1 MSDEQTPLSA
11 AGWTLSIGLA
21 GADST
26 AAKDFHAIYRGESL
40 GAPLRGVLAVISHG
54 GGNGQPAMEAA
65 QIAAQGVAEGYF
77 GAPPTLG
84 AGRAAGRALSSVNSW
99 LVSQSRND
107 PTRRGMTAALTALA
121 FGASKK
127 VGVIHV
133 GDCRAYRKRQGRL
146 EALTEEHLRPAS
158 DGGSTLTRILGADKD
173 IQADFIEAEAEIFDR
188 FILVSPGRLMRLEPG
203 QLAKLLSLDLAA
215 EPMAQRIVAEAGG
228 EATAVVVDILAL
240 PDAKFEDIAA
250 AYADL
255 PVLPPPQEGENLDG
269 FIIGRTIYRGAFTLL
284 KLARDSVD
292 NRQVALKFPLAAMAQ
307 DQVFRAGFLREAW
320 IGATV
325 RSRWTVGYI
334 DVPPERRRSLYL
346 VMPYYR
352 GATLEER
359 LLAPP
364 PVSFIDG
371 IGIGLKLCQAV
382 EDLARWQAIHR
393 DIKPENVMLL
403 ADGDLRLLDLGLA
416 FLPGLDSSASEQ
428 LGGTTRYMAPEL
440 FRGVDAGPRSEVFS
454 LGVTLYRLFS
464 GGHFPYG
471 RRESFPLARLRPDV
485 PEWFGRVLA
494 RAIDADPARRFAD
507 AADFRQALEQGL
519 LHGSLQNPRPRLRRD
534 SLALWRALT
543 AILAAALL
551 IVLLKG
557 R

>member
-1 MSDEQTPLSA
+1 MSAEQTPLSA
-11 AGWTLSIGLA
+11 AGWTLSIGA
-21 GADST
+21 ACADS
-26 AAKDFHAIYRGESL
+26 AEAMDFHAIYRGEML
-40 GAPLRGVLAVISHG
+40 GAPLRGVLAVMSHG

-65 QIAAQGVAEGYF
+65 QIAAQGLAEGYF

-99 LVSQSRND
+99 LFSQSRND
-107 PTRRGMTAALTALA
+107 STRRGMIAAVTALA

-146 EALTEEHLRPAS
+146 EALTEDHLRPAPE
-158 DGGSTLTRILGADKD
+158 GGSTLTRILGADQY
-173 IQADFIEAEAEIFDR
+173 IQADFIEATAEIFDR
-188 FILVSPGRLMRLEPG
+188 FILVSPGCLTRLEPHH
-203 QLAKLLSLDLAA
+203 LAKLLSLDLAA
-215 EPMAQRIVAEAGG
+215 EPLAQRIVAEAGG
-228 EATAVVVDILAL
+228 QATALVVDILAA
-240 PDAKFEDIAA
+240 PEPKFEDIATV
-250 AYADL
+250 YADL
-255 PVLPPPQEGENLDG
+255 PVLPPPKEGENLDG
-269 FIIGRTIYRGAFTLL
+269 FIIGRTLYRGSFTLL
-284 KLARDSVD
+284 KLARDSLD
-292 NRQVALKFPLAAMAQ
+292 NRQVALKFPLPAMAQ

-325 RSRWTVGYI
+325 SSRWTVGYI

-352 GATLEER
+352 GTTLEER

-364 PVSFIDG
+364 PVSFIEG

-382 EDLARWQAIHR
+382 EDLARSQVIHR

-416 FLPGLDSSASEQ
+416 FLPGLDSSASDQ

-464 GGHFPYG
+464 GGYFPYG
-471 RRESFPLARLRPDV
+471 RREAIPLARLRPDV
-485 PEWFGRVLA
+485 PQWFGRALA
-494 RAIDADPARRFAD
+494 RAIDVDPEKRFAD
-507 AADFRQALEQGL
+507 AAAFGQALEQGL
-519 LHGSLQNPRPRLRRD
+519 LHGSLQAPPIRRRID
-534 SLALWRALT
+534 SLLLWRAL
-543 AILAAALL
+543 AGIFAAAFL
-551 IVLLKG
+551 ILLLKG

>member
-1 MSDEQTPLSA
+1 MSAAQPPLSV
-11 AGWTLSIGLA
+11 AGWTLSIGAACA
-21 GADST
+21 GSPEGT
-26 AAKDFHAIYRGESL
+26 DFHAVYRGDKL
-40 GAPLRGVLAVISHG
+40 GAPLRGALAVVSHG
-54 GGNGQPAMEAA
+54 GGPGQRSMEAA
-65 QIAAQGVAEGYF
+65 QIAAQGLAEGYF

-99 LVSQSRND
+99 LFSQSRSD
-107 PTRRGMTAALTALA
+107 PARRGMAAALSALA
-121 FGASKK
+121 FGASNK

-133 GDCRAYRKRQGRL
+133 GDCRAYRKRQGLL
-146 EALTEEHLRPAS
+146 EALTEDHLRPAP
-158 DGGSTLTRILGADKD
+158 DGGWTLTRSLGADKES
-173 IQADFIEAEAEIFDR
+173 QADFIEATAEILDR
-188 FILVSPGRLMRLEPG
+188 FILVSPGCVKRLAPG

-215 EPMAQRIVAEAGG
+215 QPLAQRIVAEAGE
-228 EATAVVVDILAL
+228 EATALVTDILAL
-240 PDAKFEDIAA
+240 PEAKFDDIAEG
-250 AYADL
+250 YADL

-269 FIIGRTIYRGAFTLL
+269 FIIGRTLYRGSFTLL
-284 KLARDSVD
+284 KLARDSVG
-292 NRQVALKFPLAAMAQ
+292 NRQVALKFPLPAMAQ
-307 DQVFRAGFLREAW
+307 DQVFRAGFLREAG

-364 PVSFIDG
+364 PVSFVEG

-382 EDLARWQAIHR
+382 EDLARSQVIHR
-393 DIKPENVMLL
+393 DLKPENVMLL

-416 FLPGLDSSASEQ
+416 FLPGLDSSASDQ

-440 FRGVDAGPRSEVFS
+440 FKGADAGPRSEVFS

-464 GGHFPYG
+464 GGYFPYG

-494 RAIDADPARRFAD
+494 RAIDADPDRRFVD
-507 AADFRQALEQGL
+507 AAAFRQSLEQGL
-519 LHGSLQNPRPRLRRD
+519 LHGSLEVARPRRRLD
-534 SLALWRALT
+534 SLPLWRALA
-543 AILAAALL
+543 AIFAAAFMIL
-551 IVLLKG
+551 LLKG